1 MGLWMKENIGNIE
14 NKLIMLRKA
23 GVAFYA
29 GSKWKGIYYGD
40 YKGLIDYARS
50 NQVDYLVIDAFT
62 IPRLRPQFA
71 FLLDENRKHPGLQLL
86 HVVKYKDRKTL
97 LYKVL
102 PPQ

>member
-1 MGLWMKENIGNIE
+1 QSLVPYEYKIMGLWMKENIGNIE

-62 IPRLRPQFA
+62 IPRLRP
-71 FLLDENRKHPGLQLL
+71 
-86 HVVKYKDRKTL
+86 
-97 LYKVL
+97 
-102 PPQ
+102 